1 MDGWI
6 DGDKN
11 DTERR
16 KADNLFCSVSVRM
29 LLTTDNY
36 LIENGTK
43 TRCLLFHIRNLVA
56 SRFMLWFSDVAKSLA
71 P

>member
-36 LIENGTK
+36 LKVSPKREVYY
-43 TRCLLFHIRNLVA
+43 FA
-56 SRFMLWFSDVAKSLA
+56 
-71 P
+71 

>member
-1 MDGWI
+1 M

-29 LLTTDNY
+29 LVTTDN
-36 LIENGTK
+36 I
-43 TRCLLFHIRNLVA
+43 I
-56 SRFMLWFSDVAKSLA
+56 
-71 P
+71 